1 MTLIIS
7 IYGKGGTGKSTTASN
22 LAAAF
27 SQRGKTV
34 LQIGCDP
41 KHDSTFPITHHL
53 VPTVTEVLDKHD
65 FNYDDVDPGE
75 IIHYGY
81 AGIAAVESGGP
92 VAGVGCAG
100 YVVGETIQLL
110 DDLGIFDEFDIVLF
124 DVLGDVVCG
133 GFSVPLKHSDYA
145 CIIASNDFDSL
156 FAANRIASA
165 VVEKGRS
172 YPVKFAGIIVNRCND
187 ISLVEKLV
195 EKLNSRII
203 TTIKEHMV
211 IHDSR
216 LGGKTIFEMAEKD
229 QGIGKLTFPYLDAAD
244 YLLKKPDVG
253 KVSPL
258 SDRGVFK
265 LLTKMKFKND

>member
-1 MTLIIS
+1 MALIIS
-7 IYGKGGTGKSTTASN
+7 IYGKGGIGKSTTTSN

-27 SQRGKTV
+27 SRRGKSV

-53 VPTVTEVLDKHD
+53 IPTVTEVLDKYN
-65 FNYDDVDPGE
+65 FNYDSITHEE

-81 AGIAAVESGGP
+81 ANIAAVEAGGP

-110 DDLGIFDEFDIVLF
+110 DELGTFDDFDVVLF

-145 CIIASNDFDSL
+145 VIVATNDFDSL

-165 VVEKGRS
+165 VVEKGKA
-172 YPVKFAGIIVNRCND
+172 YPVKFAGIFGNQCDDVFLI
-187 ISLVEKLV
+187 EKLIK
-195 EKLNSRII
+195 KLNSKLI
-203 TTIKEHMV
+203 TTIKEHKV

-216 LGGKTIFEMAEKD
+216 LSGRTIFEMAEENP
-229 QGIGKLTFPYLDAAD
+229 GIAELTLPYLEAAD
-244 YLLKKPDVG
+244 YLLEMPDINA
-253 KVSPL
+253 VSPL
-258 SDRGVFK
+258 SDRDVFK
-265 LLTKMKFKND
+265 LLTNMEFKND